1 MAKVNPFALL
11 VALILS
17 SLSISIL
24 SDIPSLAVLAI
35 VVFLP
40 FLFGINIPKILWSM
54 KVMALTAI
62 LIFVFALMADKGL
75 LRSFGDTARFLSV
88 IALSALYVTTADLLE
103 MADTLGSVLYPI
115 LGKNGRK
122 AASTI
127 MMAISLFPIIFSTSM
142 EMMNGRKCRQGS
154 FFRHPV
160 SSLSEYVISMM
171 RLLFNKVVTFQ
182 DAMYSRL
189 WKPDGERTRVAFRK
203 TDYAVM
209 VMSLLIAIGVFLWT
223 KLL

>member
-24 SDIPSLAVLAI
+24 SDIPSLVVLAI

-40 FLFGINIPKILWSM
+40 FFFGINIPKILWSM

-75 LRSFGDTARFLSV
+75 MRSFGDTARFLAV

-103 MADTLGSVLYPI
+103 MADTLGSVLYPVF
-115 LGKNGRK
+115 GK
-122 AASTI
+122 
-127 MMAISLFPIIFSTSM
+127 
-142 EMMNGRKCRQGS
+142 NGRKCRQGS

-189 WKPDGERTRVAFRK
+189 WRPDGERTRVAFRK